1 MRQANRDASTKK
13 IARRHINVI
22 HARNR
27 FAEARRRR
35 ETASR
40 AEFETFARR
49 FPKIIL
55 RAVLTAVSENS
66 PDAFAPLPSPWRE
79 RLLAAWKPLPERP
92 TVPVVDLAAR
102 RTAAKEATK

>member
-13 IARRHINVI
+13 IARRHTNVI

-55 RAVLTAVSENS
+55 KAVLTAREQ
-66 PDAFAPLPSPWRE
+66 PGCFRAFTIT
-79 RLLAAWKPLPERP
+79 LAR
-92 TVPVVDLAAR
+92 TTAR
-102 RTAAKEATK
+102 CMETIA

>member
-49 FPKIIL
+49 FPKI
-55 RAVLTAVSENS
+55 
-66 PDAFAPLPSPWRE
+66 PLFVPWPRS
-79 RLLAAWKPLPERP
+79 
-92 TVPVVDLAAR
+92 
-102 RTAAKEATK
+102 

>member
-49 FPKIIL
+49 FPKIPL
-55 RAVLTAVSENS
+55 FVPWPRRRPRAYAEAERGIRDAERDQIVPLEELERAAPHQTWNAV
-66 PDAFAPLPSPWRE
+66 
-79 RLLAAWKPLPERP
+79 
-92 TVPVVDLAAR
+92 
-102 RTAAKEATK
+102 